1 MVQKEAYKMDVIFSW
16 LGECPI
22 GYEVLQY
29 TFRFLIIIV
38 CIAGVFDL
46 LAAWTIEI
54 RYLGR

>member
-1 MVQKEAYKMDVIFSW
+1 MDVIFSW

-29 TFRFLIIIV
+29 TFRFLIVIV

-46 LAAWTIEI
+46 FSAWTIEL
-54 RYLGR
+54 RSWGR